1 MNREIAHKWR
11 NILLIFVMASN
22 LMALMG
28 ENIEENYVIAP
39 SKLDD
44 NFNNFLHMRLGI
56 PTVILLLNVLPAW
69 CLSIMQQIE
78 IKTTALEKKAEA
90 EKAAKNQQQQK

>member
-1 MNREIAHKWR
+1 
-11 NILLIFVMASN
+11 
-22 LMALMG
+22 MALMG
-28 ENIEENYVIAP
+28 ENIEENYVNAP